1 MKRTRILTPVLLAG
15 GLLLTALPTQAEVQ
29 SMTLPGIVLPAQNIP
44 QFQDTRMQAFYD
56 AIAGQ
61 SVWFDAEGE
70 PYLLRQQQL
79 EAWITLSYEQGL
91 NPLDYG
97 VDRLAQGQLAALG
110 AQREHWLT
118 RQFLRLAQDLAGAGK
133 VADTD
138 RQWYF
143 AKPQFDTGSLA
154 RQLAQGESVTQV
166 LNALLPQSA
175 EYGRLQTLYRD
186 LLRQQDTYEPEL
198 ALPDRLLRPGD
209 RHEVIPQLRQWLEWQ
224 QWLAPSSEV
233 ADPNLYAQDLVEAVR
248 QLQQRNGLKPDAILG
263 PDTRAAMQRSV
274 QDRLLQVRANLFR
287 WRALPHDLGERYLL
301 VRTGVFNLD
310 LIENDALVRRHQVIT
325 GRPSRP
331 TPSFAARV
339 ERLTLNP
346 YWTVPFRI
354 AVQDILPK
362 QQTDGSYLSE
372 HQIDVLERSESG
384 QWQSVEVSTIDW
396 SSLSRRNFNYL
407 LKQRPG
413 PGNSLGRMRMD
424 MPNPYSIYL
433 HDTPQQRLFED
444 SPRAFS
450 SGCVRVQD
458 IAELGQLLAGEE
470 RVEQGLAQTGRKFLS
485 LEASVPVYLVY
496 LTAWVDEAGVPYFY
510 PDLYG
515 RDNQLQQALGP
526 IPAVPDTELVELARN
541 VIKK

>member
-1 MKRTRILTPVLLAG
+1 MKRTQILTPVLLAG
-15 GLLLTALPTQAEVQ
+15 GMLLAALTTQAEVQ
-29 SMTLPGIVLPAQNIP
+29 PMTPPGSFLPAQTI
-44 QFQDTRMQAFYD
+44 QQTQDAQLQAFYD
-56 AIAGQ
+56 AIEGQ
-61 SVWFDAEGE
+61 GVWFDAEGE

-97 VDRLAQGQLAALG
+97 ADLLAQGQLAGLG
-110 AQREHWLT
+110 HQREPWLSQ
-118 RQFLRLAQDLAGAGK
+118 QFLRLAQDLSGTGR

-138 RQWYF
+138 TQWHF
-143 AKPQFDTGSLA
+143 AKPEFDPGQLA
-154 RQLAQGESVTQV
+154 RRLSQGDSVTEV

-186 LLRQQDTYEPEL
+186 LLRQQDTYVPEL
-198 ALPDRLLRPGD
+198 ILPNRLIRPGD

-224 QWLAPSSEV
+224 QWLLPSSEV
-233 ADPNLYAQDLVEAVR
+233 SDSELYAQELVEAVR
-248 QLQQRNGLKPDAILG
+248 QLQQRNGLKPDGILG
-263 PDTRAAMQRSV
+263 PDTRTAMQRSV
-274 QDRLLQVRANLFR
+274 QDRLQQVRANLFR

-301 VRTGVFNLD
+301 VRTGAFNLD
-310 LIENDALVRRHQVIT
+310 LIENNELVRRHRVIA

-339 ERLTLNP
+339 SRLTLNP

-362 QQTDGSYLSE
+362 QQADDNYLTD
-372 HQIDVLERSESG
+372 HQIDVLQRSENG
-384 QWQSVEVSTIDW
+384 QWQPVEAAEIDW

-413 PGNSLGRMRMD
+413 PSNSLGRMRMD

-433 HDTPQQRLFED
+433 HDTPQQSLFED

-458 IAELGQLLAGEE
+458 IAELGRLLAGEE
-470 RVEQGLAQTGRKFLS
+470 VIEQGLAQSGRKFLS
-485 LEASVPVYLVY
+485 VQDSIPVYLVY
-496 LTAWVDEAGVPYFY
+496 LTAWVDETGASYLF

-515 RDNQLQQALGP
+515 RDHQLQQALGP
-526 IPAVPDTELVELARN
+526 VPAMPDTELVELARN